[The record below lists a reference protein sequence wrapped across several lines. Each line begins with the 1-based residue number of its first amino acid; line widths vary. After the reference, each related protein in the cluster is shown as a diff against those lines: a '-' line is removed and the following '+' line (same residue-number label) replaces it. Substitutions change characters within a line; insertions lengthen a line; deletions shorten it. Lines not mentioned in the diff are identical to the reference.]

1 MADACYLIILPGR
14 PESWWAVP
22 FLTCGKG
29 SDSLVGVMVL
39 SKQYTDGQLNYFRVS
54 AIVVD
59 EFPKALRKTF
69 KFMWDNV
76 GPGPLWDDSEAV
88 RNLFLTKEGGKIKVP
103 TNQSYE
109 EWDCTAL
116 FAATIF
122 AQSFALPDGKGHP
135 KTLSDLYVKPRGV
148 PAGSFHTSVISPG
161 GDDAETFALAIDQ
174 LRRLRNS
181 FCHSTSSQ
189 MNKTT
194 FRQYVELAKDAFKA
208 LGVKTDSIDAAVVAH
223 FSTEEVARLR
233 RQIKL
238 MAAVTGFVL
247 FD

>member
-1 MADACYLIILPGR
+1 MADLCYFNILAGR

-22 FLTCGKG
+22 IPACGKG

-39 SKQYTDGQLNYFRVS
+39 SKQYTDGQLNFFKFS

-88 RNLFLTKEGGKIKVP
+88 RNLFLTKEGGKTKVP

-109 EWDCTAL
+109 KWDGTAL

-122 AQSFALPDGKGHP
+122 AQSFALPDSKGNL
-135 KTLSDLYVKPRGV
+135 KTLNDLYVKPRGV
-148 PAGSFHTSVISPG
+148 PAGSFH
-161 GDDAETFALAIDQ
+161 
-174 LRRLRNS
+174 
-181 FCHSTSSQ
+181 SS
-189 MNKTT
+189 
-194 FRQYVELAKDAFKA
+194 
-208 LGVKTDSIDAAVVAH
+208 
-223 FSTEEVARLR
+223 
-233 RQIKL
+233 
-238 MAAVTGFVL
+238 
-247 FD
+247 